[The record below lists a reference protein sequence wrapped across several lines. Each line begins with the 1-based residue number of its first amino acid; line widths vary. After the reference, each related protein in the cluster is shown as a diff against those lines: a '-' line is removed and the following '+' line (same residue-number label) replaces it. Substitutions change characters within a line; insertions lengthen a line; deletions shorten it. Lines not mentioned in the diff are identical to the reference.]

1 MLSSSVWIRGRLI
14 MTLSSDELK
23 TRWVYEQDDG
33 RIAIVIPFDENLTL
47 DEIKAKSVPDGKIS
61 YTVTADDI
69 PTDRTFRDAWT
80 YTP

>member
-1 MLSSSVWIRGRLI
+1 MLSSSVWIRGRLT

-23 TRWVYEQDDG
+23 TRWVYDQDDG

-47 DEIKAKSVPDGKIS
+47 DEIKAKSVPDGKTA

-69 PTDRTFRDAWT
+69 PTDKTFRDAWT

>member
-1 MLSSSVWIRGRLI
+1 MLNE
-14 MTLSSDELK
+14 TELK
-23 TRWVYEQDDG
+23 TRYIYEQDDG
-33 RIAIVIPFDENLTL
+33 RIAIVIPVDETRTL
-47 DEIKAKSVPDGKIS
+47 DEIKKKSVPDGKTV

>member
-1 MLSSSVWIRGRLI
+1 MLNE
-14 MTLSSDELK
+14 TELK
-23 TRWVYEQDDG
+23 TRYIYEQDDG
-33 RIAIVIPFDENLTL
+33 RISIVIPIDENSTL
-47 DEIKAKSVPDGKIS
+47 EKIKARAVPEGKTV

>member
-1 MLSSSVWIRGRLI
+1 MLSSSIWIRGRLTL
-14 MTLSSDELK
+14 TLSSDELK

-47 DEIKAKSVPDGKIS
+47 DEIKAKSVPSGKTA
-61 YTVTADDI
+61 YTVTANDI
-69 PTDRTFRDAWT
+69 PTDKTFRDAWT

>member
-1 MLSSSVWIRGRLI
+1 MLNE
-14 MTLSSDELK
+14 TELK
-23 TRWVYEQDDG
+23 TRYVYEQDDG
-33 RIAIVIPFDENLTL
+33 RIAIVIPVDETRTL
-47 DEIKAKSVPDGKIS
+47 DEIITKAVPDGKPA